1 VDRPGKVRQ
10 QLRRTIAEALRRLL
24 AKESVDEETKDLA
37 ALIVFSLRGISRTVD
52 EAATAWEKRNYFV
65 KADRFRREW
74 AWAGRAADEMESLIR
89 SNRWKRLPAVLAAIM
104 PYFSDVTV
112 KKMVRRPSLWA
123 GCYRRLVESPSTD
136 RRSSAITQ
144 AGAAPD

>member
-1 VDRPGKVRQ
+1 VSRIVNVDRPGKVRQ

-24 AKESVDEETKDLA
+24 AKKSLDEEAKDLA

-74 AWAGRAADEMESLIR
+74 AWADRAADEMESLIR
-89 SNRWKRLPAVLAAIM
+89 AGRWKRLPAVLAAIM
-104 PYFSDVTV
+104 PYFSDITV
-112 KKMVRRPSLWA
+112 KKMVRDPSLWN
-123 GCYRRLVESPSTD
+123 GCYQRLLES
-136 RRSSAITQ
+136 
-144 AGAAPD
+144 APTNGTTT